1 MTSPTRIRATVR
13 DGIVDVRVLMTHEM
27 ETGQRPGDDG
37 KLVPAWFIREVAVTH
52 NGNTVMSA
60 QWGPAISKNP
70 YLQFRFRGGAA
81 GDKIDV
87 KWTDNRGESRSDS
100 AAIA

>member
-1 MTSPTRIRATVR
+1 MTSPTRIRATIR

-37 KLVPAWFIREVAVTH
+37 KIVPAWFIREVVVTH
-52 NGNTVMSA
+52 NGNPVLNA

-70 YLQFRFRGGAA
+70 YLQFRFRGAAA

-87 KWTDNRGESRSDS
+87 KWTDNRGDSRSDTAS
-100 AAIA
+100 IS